1 MTEQSW
7 INILIFVHL
16 VSMAWG
22 VAGVTLDNM
31 IVNLDREP
39 WLSLLRLKRGP
50 WLAGLMF
57 PWLSRLILAGVGA
70 AALSGVAIAYLV
82 GGEELNLKFLTV
94 KLILFAILFVNG
106 MYLTLRLEPEMETV
120 TPDGSGTTETEAF
133 QDVMRR
139 VRKHSLISLAGWYT
153 IVALSILLR

>member
-7 INILIFVHL
+7 INLFLFVHL

-39 WLSLLRLKRGP
+39 WLSLLRLKPGP
-50 WLAGLMF
+50 WLAGPLF
-57 PWLSRLILAGVGA
+57 PWLSRLIMAGVGLA
-70 AALSGVAIAYLV
+70 AFSGIVMAYLV
-82 GGEELNLKFLTV
+82 GGEDLNLKLLTV
-94 KLILFAILFVNG
+94 KLILFTILFVNG

-120 TPDGSGTTETEAF
+120 APVGSNEKETPAF

-139 VRKHSLISLAGWYT
+139 VRIHSLISLTGWYT
-153 IVALSILLR
+153 IVALSIFLR